1 MDGETSD
8 RRPDATPRVSGMHHI
23 LSPDLEHLAS
33 WYKDAG
39 EIVGKLGSDRLPD
52 LLDLALG
59 RLVSFDLSVVF
70 AYTDGARPLHL
81 FDGFRNHDPGPALDR
96 YLGGAFL
103 VDPFYTA
110 CSHGIAAGLYRMRDL
125 APDGFFEGSYVGN
138 ADVHPCISLESGTLS
153 EEIGYVADLDA
164 GFRAAYSLM
173 RSNGSPPFSD
183 AEFDRLKCVEP
194 VVLQVLRRH
203 YQPEL
208 QLAPAAIVRPI
219 ETSPPIERGEVLEKA
234 FATFGEDVLSLRER
248 MVTQMILRGHSAHSI
263 AATLSIAEGTVKN
276 HRKSVYAKLGTAS
289 QQELFSLFLSHV
301 LGCPP
306 TRLPTSPLH
315 PSTDRR
321 DRPPTR

>member
-1 MDGETSD
+1 MDGETYD
-8 RRPDATPRVSGMHHI
+8 RHPDETPRVLGMNHI
-23 LSPDLEHLAS
+23 PAPDLRQLAS

-39 EIVGKLGSDRLPD
+39 EIVGKLDSARLPD
-52 LLDLALG
+52 MLDIALG
-59 RLVSFDLSVVF
+59 RLVPFDLSVVF
-70 AYTDGARPLHL
+70 AYPAGARPLHL
-81 FDGFRNHDPGPALDR
+81 FDGFRTHDPGPALKR

-110 CSHGIAAGLYRMRDL
+110 CSKGIAAGLYRMRDL
-125 APDGFFEGSYVGN
+125 APDAFFEGSYVGN

-203 YQPEL
+203 YRPE
-208 QLAPAAIVRPI
+208 PPHEPTAIVRPCAPA
-219 ETSPPIERGEVLEKA
+219 PPPERGEALETA
-234 FATFGEDVLSLRER
+234 FATFGADVLSLRER

-263 AATLSIAEGTVKN
+263 AATLRIAEGTVKN

-289 QQELFSLFLSHV
+289 QQELFSLFLTHV
-301 LGCPP
+301 LGSPP
-306 TRLPTSPLH
+306 TRLATPPLH
-315 PSTDRR
+315 SRTGRHG
-321 DRPPTR
+321 RPPTQ